1 MSKRE
6 LEARPVLVGGARGA
20 QRRTLGCG
28 GGEGERMSEDLYE
41 AAEKKNWQ
49 ELAELAARVDN
60 PDAYTVRGRALLRV
74 LFAPSDLLAG

>member
-1 MSKRE
+1 
-6 LEARPVLVGGARGA
+6 
-20 QRRTLGCG
+20 
-28 GGEGERMSEDLYE
+28 MSEDLYE